1 MKKKKF
7 ILILLGTL
15 LLLVINNP
23 FVFSANDGET
33 NIDWVC
39 IGKPSCVSVLT
50 SCNFQPVSIIKTK
63 LAWIIVRGYPKVSFE
78 HPLYIGKLAHNLF
91 LCTSLIGED
100 ADSQPLLEVL
110 YIETKGKIT
119 D

>member
-1 MKKKKF
+1 MKKRKF
-7 ILILLGTL
+7 ILILLGVIFL
-15 LLLVINNP
+15 LMATSP
-23 FVFSANDGET
+23 FTFSSDTEGT

-50 SCNFQPVSIIKTK
+50 SCNFQPISIIKTK

-78 HPLYIGKLAHNLF
+78 HPLYIGKLPHNLF
-91 LCTSLIGED
+91 LCTSLMGKD
-100 ADSQPLLEVL
+100 ADSQPLLEIL